1 MDTASPD
8 GVDQELVEPA
18 SSGGGLNSSHPGQ
31 TGGVSLVPLA
41 SPESPSD
48 IRDLEDL
55 ADSEDGLDGGG
66 VGGGEAPA
74 CLPDEASNLPS
85 LQTTPDSD
93 EDNSKTFGR
102 SGH

>member
-1 MDTASPD
+1 M
-8 GVDQELVEPA
+8 
-18 SSGGGLNSSHPGQ
+18 NSSQPGQ